1 MKDLIFFRK
10 DRWIGEGTISVEE
23 EDEILPMVMK
33 VAMKE
38 PTEKSTVIEFSVA
51 MQLDCSDEV
60 IENFYTL
67 TLHRNKKFHV
77 LIAGENWGHV
87 EGQGFFK
94 DDFIGWEV
102 TSPDKLFHGYESI
115 EIKKGGELVFFG
127 EYAAKDEMRSVIKGK
142 LTSYENI
149 PS

>member
-10 DRWIGEGTISVEE
+10 DRWIGEGSITVEE
-23 EDEILPMVMK
+23 EDESFPMVMK
-33 VAMKE
+33 VLMKD
-38 PTEKSTVIEFSVA
+38 TEEISSVIEFSVA
-51 MQLDCSDEV
+51 IQLDQADDV
-60 IENFYTL
+60 IENFYTI
-67 TLHRNKKFHV
+67 TMHRNRSFHV

-87 EGQGFFK
+87 EGPGFAK
-94 DDFIGWEV
+94 DNFIGWEV
-102 TSPDKLFHGYESI
+102 SSPDGLFHGYESI